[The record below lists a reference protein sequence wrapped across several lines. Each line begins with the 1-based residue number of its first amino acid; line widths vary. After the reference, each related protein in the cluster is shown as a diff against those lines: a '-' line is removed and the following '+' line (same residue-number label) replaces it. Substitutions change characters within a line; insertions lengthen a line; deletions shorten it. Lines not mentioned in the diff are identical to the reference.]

1 MSVSYDLV
9 CAAAPFLDVTFVG
22 LERLP
27 APGEELFAQELG
39 LSPGG
44 AAITAVGAARLGL
57 RTAVLWPVGRD
68 LAGRYVADLLAADG
82 VDWLGRSVER
92 SAVTAIMPSDGDRA
106 MATYCPPEEPARE
119 EVERLDA
126 RAVVTGVD
134 RTAPAPADAWVYAV
148 TGYADAVRFTTDSLP
163 PVDTCRALIVNEA
176 EALRITGAP
185 DAAEAAVELGR
196 VTPTAVVTLGAG
208 GAVEW
213 QDGSL
218 VHASGPSVDAVD
230 TTGAGDLFSA
240 AYVFA
245 DLSGLERDARLA
257 LATLYAGLSVRRA
270 TGTGGALRLEEL
282 EEEARSRGL
291 TIPRPVSTMET

>member
-1 MSVSYDLV
+1 VSYDVL
-9 CAAAPFLDVTFVG
+9 CAGAPFLDVTFVA
-22 LERLP
+22 LERVP
-27 APGEELFAQELG
+27 APGEELYAQELG

-82 VDWLGRSVER
+82 VDWLGRPVAR
-92 SAVTAIMPSDGDRA
+92 SAVTAIMPVDGDRA
-106 MATYCPPEEPARE
+106 MATYCPPDEPARE
-119 EVERLDA
+119 EIERVET

-134 RTAPAPADAWVYAV
+134 RAGIAPANAWVYASTSYV
-148 TGYADAVRFTTDSLP
+148 DAERFTVTTLP
-163 PVDTCRALIVNEA
+163 PLESSRALIVSEP
-176 EALRITGAP
+176 EALRITGAQHAE
-185 DAAEAAVELGR
+185 DAAETLGR
-196 VTPTAVVTLGAG
+196 LAPTAVVTLGSG

-218 VHASGPSVDAVD
+218 LHASGPSVDAVD
-230 TTGAGDLFSA
+230 TTGAGDLFTA

-257 LATLYAGLSVRRA
+257 LATLYAGLSVRRT

-291 TIPRPVSTMET
+291 TIPRPVSTKETR